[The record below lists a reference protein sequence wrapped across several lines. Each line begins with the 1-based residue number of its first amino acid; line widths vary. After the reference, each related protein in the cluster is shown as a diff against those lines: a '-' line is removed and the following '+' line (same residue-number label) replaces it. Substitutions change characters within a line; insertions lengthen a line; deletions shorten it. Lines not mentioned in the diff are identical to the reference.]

1 MPPKGGP
8 KNASNLSELVKA
20 FAEAFKA
27 SQEQLA
33 KAYDDLASGY
43 QKYESKLPKNRLRVP
58 FAEWASREIEGP
70 ILRRVLEA
78 RFESHWDSLKKSE
91 QARRNQA
98 LEALG
103 LEHSGE
109 LYLWFGEA
117 AVASREAWLGL
128 DSLEVTAA
136 TLFSEIIAGRAE
148 KSSRPPHYLR
158 TTFTPS
164 EVIAAKKRLPRI
176 KPEVTKK
183 RHRNKLTEVESQG
196 NRVVEDSNRVSDNS
210 SQEIAVPRGEDT
222 QGQGSTISESWWE
235 KVSKD
240 IETDRAVYNT
250 GSARPSVRDEDAES
264 LLQNWN
270 AGQPYDANESPSP
283 LFDEETSAPVFNDE
297 TSADSAMR
305 SNTNRVLGA
314 GMGAAASRVSPGA
327 EGASPDDSAIGME
340 DSDGPVI
347 DGNDDSGNPNEAFGQ
362 PRPAASKP
370 PHDGKALEAPDVESE
385 NADDALDA
393 LEDLFRTGLARI
405 AQAKK
410 CISAHK
416 NDEKAALHDCAE
428 LKNKMVHLNER
439 LIARADELLRAA
451 DGSEAEWTKYSQ
463 GHLEAGNWEKELVEA
478 GGKKRKRSAD
488 ASTSQEKRTKI
499 ESCTERIAQ
508 QVKSASQTLNELE
521 KLCET
526 D

>member
-43 QKYESKLPKNRLRVP
+43 QKHDSKLPKNRPRIP

-70 ILRRVLEA
+70 ILRRVLEV

-91 QARRNQA
+91 QTRRVQA

-109 LYLWFGEA
+109 LYIWFGEP

-128 DSLEVTAA
+128 GSLEVTAA

-148 KSSRPPHYLR
+148 KNSRPPHYLR
-158 TTFTPS
+158 TAFTPS
-164 EVIAAKKRLPRI
+164 EVIAAKKRLPRL

-183 RHRNKLTEVESQG
+183 NHRNKLGEVESQE
-196 NRVVEDSNRVSDNS
+196 NRVVKDSNRISDNS
-210 SQEIAVPRGEDT
+210 IQEIAVPRGEDT
-222 QGQGSTISESWWE
+222 QGQGSTISESWWD

-240 IETDRAVYNT
+240 IETHQAVYNT
-250 GSARPSVRDEDAES
+250 GSARSSRHEDHES
-264 LLQNWN
+264 PLQNWN

-283 LFDEETSAPVFNDE
+283 LFDDETSTPVFNDK
-297 TSADSAMR
+297 TPADSTMR

-327 EGASPDDSAIGME
+327 EGASPDDSAIGMDE
-340 DSDGPVI
+340 SDGPVI
-347 DGNDDSGNPNEAFGQ
+347 DGNDDSGNPNEALGQ

-370 PHDGKALEAPDVESE
+370 PHDGKALEAPDAESE

-393 LEDLFRTGLARI
+393 LGDLFQTGLARI
-405 AQAKK
+405 ARAKE

-416 NDEKAALHDCAE
+416 HDEKAALHDCAE
-428 LKNKMVHLNER
+428 LKDKMVHLNER

-488 ASTSQEKRTKI
+488 ASTSQEKRTKV
-499 ESCTERIAQ
+499 ESCAARVAQ
-508 QVKSASQTLNELE
+508 QVKSASQSLEELE

>member
-43 QKYESKLPKNRLRVP
+43 QKHESKLPKNRLRIP

-70 ILRRVLEA
+70 VLRRVLEA

-370 PHDGKALEAPDVESE
+370 PHDGKALEAPNAKEK
-385 NADDALDA
+385 ADDALDA
-393 LEDLFRTGLARI
+393 LEDLFKTGLARI
-405 AQAKK
+405 AQAKE

-428 LKNKMVHLNER
+428 LKDKMVHLNKR

-488 ASTSQEKRTKI
+488 ANTSQKKRTKI